1 MNEVIKV
8 AHAIDIPVEAEI
20 GELARLDDNGN
31 IIECSNIADVD
42 NVKKYLESCHPDSLA
57 IGIGNA
63 HGFYKG
69 PVDIKVDILRQCRE
83 FTDIPF
89 VLHGCTGMDEETVKK
104 SIEYGVAKINFGT
117 QIRYQYV
124 DYVRQGLEEKVD
136 QGHAWRLS
144 RYASDKLK
152 DDVKKLILL
161 AGSEN
166 KA

>member
-1 MNEVIKV
+1 M
-8 AHAIDIPVEAEI
+8 
-20 GELARLDDNGN
+20 
-31 IIECSNIADVD
+31 
-42 NVKKYLESCHPDSLA
+42 
-57 IGIGNA
+57 
-63 HGFYKG
+63 
-69 PVDIKVDILRQCRE
+69 
-83 FTDIPF
+83 
-89 VLHGCTGMDEETVKK
+89 HGCSGMDEETVKK

-124 DYVRQGLEEKVD
+124 DYIRQGLEEKVD